1 MKSFLSSVRF
11 TRPSGPLSRQI
22 IITLGMFVLGAVFGF
37 LARFLDIHTQNLG
50 NTFSQMSVWVFLGTV
65 IAVLS
70 PSPLRSGINVFV
82 FCAGMLIVYYTYA
95 HLSGGVYSMTFVTGW
110 AVFSALSPLLGFV
123 TWYGGGHGLISF
135 VIDVGILLFMALCS
149 IVLFDGIHLS
159 DVVLMLATA
168 AFLAGFSRRNRHR

>member
-50 NTFSQMSVWVFLGTV
+50 NIFSQMSVWVFLGTV

-70 PSPLRSGINVFV
+70 PSPLRAGINVFV

-95 HLSGGVYSMTFVTGW
+95 HLSGGVYSMTFVK
-110 AVFSALSPLLGFV
+110 
-123 TWYGGGHGLISF
+123 
-135 VIDVGILLFMALCS
+135 
-149 IVLFDGIHLS
+149 
-159 DVVLMLATA
+159 AT
-168 AFLAGFSRRNRHR
+168 NRHVRETSSDKGLFFPSYTHFIYTNHSE